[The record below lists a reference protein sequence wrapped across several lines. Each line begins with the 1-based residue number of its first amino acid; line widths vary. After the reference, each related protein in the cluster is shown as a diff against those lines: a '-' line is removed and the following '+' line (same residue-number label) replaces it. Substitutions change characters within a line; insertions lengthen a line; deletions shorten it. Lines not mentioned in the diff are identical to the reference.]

1 MTVKE
6 LYKYLNE
13 KIPPSLSCGWDNDG
27 LMCCPDGAKEVKK
40 VLVALDVSEE
50 IVDKAVCENFDVI
63 VSHHPLVFKPL
74 KALTEDAGVPRKLIK
89 LVGNGI
95 AVMSFHTRFDA
106 VCGGVN
112 DVLAN
117 VLGLKNVESF
127 GEDGEEM
134 GRVGFVEETE
144 LPLFAAKVKETL
156 GSSVVLYNG
165 NLPVKRVAVLG
176 GNGDDFVSAAKNAGA
191 DTLVSGRLGYHVMAD
206 AKENGINLVEAGH
219 YFTENPA
226 LNALAELIRGAASDA
241 DVSVA
246 ESNGIK
252 AVIQ

>member
-6 LYKYLNE
+6 LYEYMNE

-27 LMCCPDGAKEVKK
+27 LMCCPNPERRIRK
-40 VLVALDVSEE
+40 VLVVLDVSEE
-50 IVDKAVCENFDVI
+50 IVDKAVANECDVI
-63 VSHHPLVFKPL
+63 VSHHPLVFKPI
-74 KALTEDAGVPRKLIK
+74 KSLTTYAGVPRKLIK
-89 LVGNGI
+89 LVENGI

-127 GEDGEEM
+127 GVDGEEM

-144 LPLFAAKVKETL
+144 LPLFAAKVKEVL
-156 GSSVVLYNG
+156 GSPVVLYSG

-191 DTLVSGRLGYHVMAD
+191 DTYLSGRIGYHMMAD

-226 LNALAELIRGAASDA
+226 LNALAELVNGAIPTAEIIFA
-241 DVSVA
+241 D
-246 ESNGIK
+246 SNNVNAI
-252 AVIQ
+252 

>member
-6 LYKYLNE
+6 LYEYMNE
-13 KIPPSLSCGWDNDG
+13 KIPPSLSCEWDNDG
-27 LMCCPDGAKEVKK
+27 LMCCPKPERQIKK

-50 IVDKAVCENFDVI
+50 IVDTAVAKECDLI
-63 VSHHPLVFKPL
+63 ISHHPLVFKPL
-74 KALTEDAGVPRKLIK
+74 KALTPYAGVPRKLLK
-89 LVGNGI
+89 LVENGI

-127 GEDGEEM
+127 GVDGEEM

-144 LPLFAAKVKETL
+144 LSLFAAKVKEVL
-156 GSSVVLYNG
+156 GSPVVLYSG

-191 DTLVSGRLGYHVMAD
+191 DTYLSGRIGYHMMAD

-219 YFTENPA
+219 HFTENPA
-226 LNALAELIRGAASDA
+226 LNALAELVNGAIPT
-241 DVSVA
+241 A
-246 ESNGIK
+246 EIIFTDSNNVNAI
-252 AVIQ
+252 

>member
-6 LYKYLNE
+6 LYEYMNE
-13 KIPPSLSCGWDNDG
+13 KIPPSLSCEWDNDG
-27 LMCCPDGAKEVKK
+27 LMCCPNPERRIRK

-50 IVDKAVCENFDVI
+50 IVDKAVANECDVI
-63 VSHHPLVFKPL
+63 VSHHPLVFKPI
-74 KALTEDAGVPRKLIK
+74 KSLTTYAGVPRKLIK
-89 LVGNGI
+89 LVENGI

-127 GEDGEEM
+127 GVDGDEM

-156 GSSVVLYNG
+156 GSPVVLYSG

-191 DTLVSGRLGYHVMAD
+191 DTYLSGRIGYHMMAD

-226 LNALAELIRGAASDA
+226 LNALAELVNGAIPTAEIIFA
-241 DVSVA
+241 D
-246 ESNGIK
+246 SNNVNAI
-252 AVIQ
+252 